1 MKVNGKTVRISYFCL
16 FRLAFPG
23 NIGLDKALLPA
34 EAPPTPER
42 LKADKEELENQA
54 KFWKSL
60 LGTHTNHQRQIDVR
74 NFSCWI
80 RHMRFKIQNLNNSL
94 FCNQ

>member
-1 MKVNGKTVRISYFCL
+1 VVYNIYIHFVS
-16 FRLAFPG
+16 G
-23 NIGLDKALLPA
+23 NIGLDKALLPT

-60 LGTHTNHQRQIDVR
+60 LGTHTNHQRQINVY
-74 NFSCWI
+74 
-80 RHMRFKIQNLNNSL
+80 K
-94 FCNQ
+94 